1 MSSKKSTGLS
11 KTIKNIKS
19 IHNKKLMEYN
29 QLSKGFGKFL
39 FGGVIWSVLSV
50 FLLWFFIDY
59 IGMYA
64 SVASVIIVITGIILR
79 FYLYVLMR
87 LIKKEFL
94 KFVSANLLFSVSMV
108 VLMTLAIDVMKMPTL
123 IVSPII
129 IGGLFI
135 LKFIF
140 LIKIKMISGLP

>member
-1 MSSKKSTGLS
+1 MKF
-11 KTIKNIKS
+11 
-19 IHNKKLMEYN
+19 N

-39 FGGVIWSVLSV
+39 IVGIFWTGLYI
-50 FLLWFFIDY
+50 FLAWFLIDLMG
-59 IGMYA
+59 IYA
-64 SVASVIIVITGIILR
+64 AIASVIIVIMGLVLR

-94 KFVSANLLFSVSMV
+94 KFVSANLLFSVLTV
-108 VLMTLAIDVMKMPTL
+108 VLMTITIDMMKIPTL

-129 IGGLFI
+129 IGVLFI

-140 LIKIKMISGLP
+140 FIKIKLIAPLP